1 VNMGMSDVVD
11 RAWAACGGEPAAG
24 VASWGTAV
32 ATGSAVVGNGW
43 G

>member
-1 VNMGMSDVVD
+1 MGMGGVVD

-24 VASWGTAV
+24 VASWGMAV
-32 ATGSAVVGNGW
+32 AIGSAAMGNGW